1 MRRGPG
7 RVVAVAMLVFI
18 AAGMAPARTIDIG
31 GNRVETRM
39 AGKVECVP
47 LSAVAAALNGKY
59 WRVNDRFVMVLPGDS
74 AQPGREYVLRA
85 DSTCA
90 LCDSRRVVLPAAPV
104 IDSNRLYLPVVA
116 LADLLPST
124 HVPDLHTMETARQ
137 GDTVIFTLRGQ
148 CRPGEKFAGYG
159 DSRSSLEYRL
169 LIGARRD
176 SGLGQQVAL
185 LSLTPPGI
193 LKTVTL
199 DSSAG
204 TSLNFSFRQPAT
216 ERLTV
221 LPDRVELRVWP
232 RPERAIRRLILDPGH
247 GGVDPGALG
256 RRGTREKVVVMDV
269 ARRLKKKLEKQ
280 GFEVVMTRDTD
291 KFVSLAER
299 TEQGTVRTSPLPL
312 SPLPWKADLLISIH
326 ANASPNRAACGLETY
341 FLSEAKTDWERA
353 VAARENAEIQTGDS
367 GAGLNVGNDV
377 GLILADLAQN
387 EFLVESS
394 ELAAQIQ
401 EAAVPHARIKDRG
414 VRQANFYVLRNNFMP
429 AVLVEC
435 GFLSNKSEE
444 KLLRQLEHRERL
456 AEGISRGIVEFTKLY
471 GPTANGS
478 QPGGKDTKTPRSKS

>member
-1 MRRGPG
+1 
-7 RVVAVAMLVFI
+7 VVLVFL
-18 AAGMAPARTIDIG
+18 AAGTMHARTVDIG
-31 GNRVETRM
+31 GARVETRM

-59 WRVNDRFVMVLPGDS
+59 WRVDDRFVMVLPGDS
-74 AQPGREYVLRA
+74 VRPGREYVLRA

-90 LCDSRRVVLPAAPV
+90 LCDSRRVTLPAAPV
-104 IDSNRLYLPVVA
+104 LDSSRLYLPVVA
-116 LADLLPST
+116 LPDLFPST
-124 HVPDLHTMETARQ
+124 SVPDLRTMEAVRQ
-137 GDTVIFTLRGQ
+137 GDTLVFTFRGQ
-148 CRPGEKFAGYG
+148 CRPGEKFVGFG

-169 LIGARRD
+169 VIGARRD
-176 SGLGQQVAL
+176 SGLAEQVAL
-185 LSLTPPGI
+185 LSLTPPGM
-193 LKTVTL
+193 LKGVTL
-199 DSSAG
+199 DSGPGA
-204 TSLNFSFRQPAT
+204 SLSFSFRQPTA
-216 ERLTV
+216 ERLAV
-221 LPDRVELRVWP
+221 LPDRVELRAWP
-232 RPERAIRRLILDPGH
+232 RPERAIKRVVLDPGH
-247 GGVDPGALG
+247 GGEDPGALG

-280 GFEVVMTRDTD
+280 GFEVILARDTD

-299 TEQGTVRTSPLPL
+299 TELGTVHGGTVPRGNGH
-312 SPLPWKADLLISIH
+312 KADLFVSIH
-326 ANASPNRAACGLETY
+326 ANSAPNRAACGLETY

-353 VAARENAEIQTGDS
+353 VAARENAAFETGDS
-367 GAGLNVGNDV
+367 SAALNVGGDV

-401 EAAVPHARIKDRG
+401 EATVPCARIKDRG

-471 GPTANGS
+471 SPKANGS
-478 QPGGKDTKTPRSKS
+478 PSGGQDSKIPKSRS